1 MPRGRQDRRFA
12 LGTDRSEEERR
23 FVVGVRQ
30 TDRNDHMS
38 DSQVEGVREVLRDVK
53 LFQRDLAS
61 FFDFGFDF
69 AALLVMLDFH
79 RRPGSSVLEL
89 DLGAQVPTSAEVV
102 IEREHGARQRNLR
115 PVVARGADGVRIAV
129 RAVCHVLEQDF
140 SVSSDAVFFEI
151 PFERHGLA
159 AESAF
164 CLCADAGQTL
174 IMLQQASMDDNK

>member
-151 PFERHGLA
+151 PFERHGPRGRIGILP
-159 AESAF
+159 
-164 CLCADAGQTL
+164 LCRCRADAYHAPTGEHGRQ
-174 IMLQQASMDDNK
+174 